1 MSQHRFYISVD
12 TWNPEALLL
21 EDGEAKHC
29 AEVLRC
35 REGDRVTVFDGQGN
49 EAIAE
54 ITSIDSDGK
63 SIPLKLI
70 ALNKTNRP
78 PAFLALGQAIPKG
91 KNMDLI
97 VQKATELGASQITP
111 LLSER
116 TVVKLDKAEAG
127 KKQIKWQKV
136 ALEACKQCGQN
147 WLPEI
152 SPIQS
157 VEQFLTARA
166 GRKSTADELLLI
178 AALHPDA
185 QTLKTI
191 LSIDETNPDSK
202 PKTATILIGPEG
214 DFTPAELST
223 AMTGGFRPMS
233 LGPIVLRSE
242 TAAIYALSVLGHELM
257 Q

>member
-1 MSQHRFYISVD
+1 MSQHRFYISAD
-12 TWNPEALLL
+12 TWNPEALSL
-21 EDGEAKHC
+21 EDGEARHC
-29 AEVLRC
+29 IEVLRC
-35 REGDRVTVFDGQGN
+35 KEGDRITVFNGKGT
-49 EAIAE
+49 EALVE
-54 ITSIDSDGK
+54 LSSTDSDGK
-63 SIPLKLI
+63 SISLKLI
-70 ALNKTNRP
+70 ALNKTSRP
-78 PAFLALGQAIPKG
+78 PAFLTLGQAIPKG

-116 TVVKLDKAEAG
+116 TVVKLDEAEAK
-127 KKQIKWQKV
+127 KKQAKWQKV

-157 VEQFLTARA
+157 VEQFLTAHNGQKNA
-166 GRKSTADELLLI
+166 SGKLLLI

-185 QTLKTI
+185 QALKSI
-191 LSIDETNPDSK
+191 LGADKAHPDSQ
-202 PKTATILIGPEG
+202 PNAATILIGPEG

-223 AMTGGFRPMS
+223 AMTSGFRPMS

-257 Q
+257 

>member
-1 MSQHRFYISVD
+1 MAQHRFYIPAE
-12 TWNPEALLL
+12 TWNTESLSL
-21 EDGEAKHC
+21 EEGESKHC

-35 REGDRVTVFDGQGN
+35 KEGDRVTVFNGQGT

-54 ITSIDSDGK
+54 ISSIDSDSHK
-63 SIPLKLI
+63 ISLKLI
-70 ALNKTNRP
+70 ALNKTQRP
-78 PAFLALGQAIPKG
+78 PAFLTLGQAIPKG

-97 VQKATELGASQITP
+97 VQKATELGASEIAP

-116 TVVKLDKAEAG
+116 TVVKLDQTEAA
-127 KKQIKWQKV
+127 KKQAKWQKV

-147 WLPEI
+147 WLPRI
-152 SPIQS
+152 LPIQS
-157 VEQFLTARA
+157 VEQFLASQTGKKDA
-166 GRKSTADELLLI
+166 SEELLLI

-191 LSIDETNPDSK
+191 LNAEETTPDSPPGAAK
-202 PKTATILIGPEG
+202 IMIGPEG

-223 AMTGGFRPMS
+223 AMTNGFRPLS

-257 Q
+257 